1 MKQDLSDYEVMEEF
15 FETRHYDS
23 PGKDWRK
30 MPETIPGDKV
40 YKHGSFSLILK
51 ASRSEAEEQLAELK
65 RLPSSFEVRRLIKV
79 LEEWLAQSKFKQR
92 PGIAGFSLQKT
103 KEMMDFN
110 NWRTQTPDGIQ
121 WDTERR
127 ELIGYRHPGDP
138 DNYWEQRYVYKQV
151 LKFNKCHDPKT
162 GKFCT
167 GPGFGFVSPST
178 EENSISPSVAAER
191 THSDLQERFLEVSRK
206 IDSLVG
212 LRSNIVSA
220 VGAWADGAENTTM
233 TTYEGAR
240 YAEIRVAS
248 AMKGLLGLQKAV
260 IPFQS
265 SKRGKARLFSFSLPV
280 NDPSVVNEFLV
291 RNGVGFHTL
300 VPQGT
305 NTEVVVFSQEA
316 DRKLSHYINIA
327 AKAGGSKVRKYR
339 GDGEFLGSWD
349 SRDEG
354 RAVYEKVIGD
364 YLKDKP
370 AKRKMWDTL
379 KTSFEYGV

>member
-30 MPETIPGDKV
+30 MPETVPGEKV

-51 ASRSEAEEQLAELK
+51 SSRNEAEEQLAELK
-65 RLPSSFEVRRLIKV
+65 RLPSSFELRKLIKV

-103 KEMMDFN
+103 KEMIDFN

-151 LKFNKCHDPKT
+151 LKFNRCHDPKT

-167 GPGFGFVSPST
+167 GPGFGFVSPSV
-178 EENSISPSVAAER
+178 EENSITPSIASER
-191 THSDLQERFLEVSRK
+191 THSAAQERFLEVSRK

-233 TTYEGAR
+233 TTYEGTTFDQISVSA
-240 YAEIRVAS
+240 
-248 AMKGLLGLQKAV
+248 AMKGLIGNQKNV
-260 IPFQS
+260 IAFQS
-265 SKRGKARLFSFSLPV
+265 SARGTSRMFSLSLSER
-280 NDPSVVNEFLV
+280 DPAKLNEFLV
-291 RNGVGFHTL
+291 RNGVEFHTL
-300 VPQGT
+300 VPTENGT
-305 NTEVVVFSQEA
+305 DVHIFTKDVNRT
-316 DRKLSHYINIA
+316 LSHSVSKL
-327 AKAGGSKVRKYR
+327 AKGQGVAVKKYKGK
-339 GDGEFLGSWD
+339 GDFLGDENWS
-349 SRDEG
+349 SREDA
-354 RAVYEKVIGD
+354 RKSYEKTID
-364 YLKDKP
+364 AFLKTKP
-370 AKRKMWDTL
+370 AKRAMWEKL
-379 KTSFEYGV
+379 KVDYGV

>member
-1 MKQDLSDYEVMEEF
+1 MNKDLSDYEVMEEF
-15 FETRHYDS
+15 FETRHYAGS
-23 PGKDWRK
+23 
-30 MPETIPGDKV
+30 DKV
-40 YKHGSFSLILK
+40 FKHNSFSLILK
-51 ASRSEAEEQLAELK
+51 EKKDTAEERLAQLK
-65 RLPSSFEVRRLIKV
+65 KLPSSFEVKKLIKI
-79 LEEWLAQSKFKQR
+79 LEEWLDNKKFKQR

-103 KEMMDFN
+103 KEMMAFHD
-110 NWRTQTPDGIQ
+110 WMTQTPDGIQ
-121 WDTERR
+121 WYNDYQNA
-127 ELIGYRHPGDP
+127 LYKHPGDP
-138 DNYWEQRYVYKQV
+138 EYYWEQRYVYKQI

-178 EENSISPSVAAER
+178 EENSISPSVASER
-191 THSDLQERFLEVSRK
+191 THSDLQKRFLEVGKK
-206 IDSLVG
+206 IDSLLG
-212 LRSNIVSA
+212 LRSRIVSA

-240 YAEIRVAS
+240 YQEVRVAS

-265 SKRGKARLFSFSLPV
+265 TKKGKARILSFSLPV
-280 NDPSVVNEFLV
+280 SDPSVVNEFLV
-291 RNGVGFHTL
+291 RNGVEFHTL
-300 VPQGT
+300 VPKGES
-305 NTEVVVFSQEA
+305 TEVVVFSPEA
-316 DRKLSHYINIA
+316 DRKLSHAVNLA
-327 AKAGGSKVRKYR
+327 AKAGGSKVKKYK

-370 AKRKMWDTL
+370 AKRKMWNDL